1 MFELSDSCLLV
12 PGFIISGGDIGSSLR
27 KVELYNPASGNSC
40 PVQDLQ
46 EARRYHT
53 SCSGLICG
61 GPSSSSSSSSLRSC
75 EKISGTEVSPL
86 PSLRLRQKRYG
97 HMCWSLPGDKI
108 LLLGGDKSPR
118 TTEIVTGSSS
128 SDSFDLHYVTM

>member
-12 PGFIISGGDIGSSLR
+12 PGFVISGGDIGSSLK

-46 EARRYHT
+46 EDRLYHT

-61 GPSSSSSSSSLRSC
+61 GPSSSSSLRSC

-86 PSLRLRQKRYG
+86 PSLSLRQKRG
-97 HMCWSLPGDKI
+97 SLCWSLPDGRT
-108 LLLGGDKSPR
+108 LLLGGAPSP
-118 TTEIVTGSSS
+118 TSTEVVRGISS
-128 SDSFDLHYVTM
+128 SDSFQLPYKTE